1 MFDFSPDE
9 TTRLLLDTV
18 RGFVRTELFPLE
30 EAVEREGALAPERAA
45 EIFARSRALGLYA
58 MNMPCELGGGGLSA
72 VQVCLVE
79 EQFGHT
85 KDILIRRAFG
95 NAYEVLLE
103 CRGAQRERWLA
114 PVVRGER
121 VCSIAI
127 TEPDAGSDAAA
138 IRTRAVRDGDGWSL
152 TGAKHF
158 VSDGLYSDFFVVSA
172 VTDPHAG
179 GRGISL
185 FLVDKAANGVRVGRD
200 QPMMGLAGTS
210 HVELYFDGVRLGP
223 ECLLGAPGRGL
234 ALIFATLGRIRL
246 AHIGARALGL
256 ARRLLDAMTDY
267 AGRRRQFG
275 RPIGEFQL
283 VGQMLA
289 DSAIEIASAR
299 LLMLHTAWRIDRGE
313 PAREGISMVKVQ
325 ASETLGRVADRA
337 VQIFGGAGYSK
348 DQPIERIYRD
358 ARVFRIYDGTLRDP
372 SRDRRSRFVGKGGG
386 GGSARVRPESIPA
399 EAASHRHYNT
409 GRSRRV
415 AAVQVCGRIDRD
427 IVPREAA

>member
-1 MFDFSPDE
+1 MPAGLRAGLMASRFFRVSNTIIAPGIGCRHSRRHVDRLMFDFSPDE

-30 EAVEREGALAPERAA
+30 EEVEREGALAPGRAA
-45 EIFARSRALGLYA
+45 EIFRKARALGLYA
-58 MNMPCELGGGGLSA
+58 MNMPAELGGGGLSA

-103 CRGAQRERWLA
+103 CRGVQRDRWLA

-127 TEPDAGSDAAA
+127 TEPGAGSDAAG
-138 IRTRAVRDGDGWSL
+138 IRTRATGDGGGWRL
-152 TGAKHF
+152 NGAKHF
-158 VSDGLYSDFFVVSA
+158 VSDGLFSDFFVVSA
-172 VTDPHAG
+172 VTDPDAG

-185 FLVDKAANGVRVGRD
+185 FLVDKATDGVRIGRD
-200 QPMMGLAGTS
+200 QPMMGLTGTS
-210 HVELYFDGVRLGP
+210 HVELFFDDVALGP
-223 ECLLGAPGRGL
+223 ECLLGEPGRGL
-234 ALIFATLGRIRL
+234 PLIFDTLGRVRL

-256 ARRLLDAMTDY
+256 ARRGLDAMADY
-267 AGRRRQFG
+267 ANERRQFG

-283 VGQMLA
+283 VRQMIA
-289 DSAIEIASAR
+289 DSAMEIASAR

-325 ASETLGRVADRA
+325 AAETLGRVADRA
-337 VQIFGGAGYSK
+337 VQVFGGAGYCK
-348 DQPIERIYRD
+348 DLPIERIYRD
-358 ARVFRIYDGTLRDP
+358 ARIFRIYDGTSEIHRGIIACGLLAQ
-372 SRDRRSRFVGKGGG
+372 G
-386 GGSARVRPESIPA
+386 A
-399 EAASHRHYNT
+399 EA
-409 GRSRRV
+409 
-415 AAVQVCGRIDRD
+415 IL
-427 IVPREAA
+427 PE